1 MLNKSLLM
9 KYIIILVL
17 VKFVTL
23 TSAIAQEDSIQIELI
38 CSAFK
43 IKHIGFP
50 ILEKSNVK
58 QIQYF
63 SADTLY
69 ISLVSSKLDTIESGF
84 LVTLFNLTFE
94 KYCFWINV
102 SMEDL
107 KTLKVVQV
115 IFLEDKIYYFRKD
128 SKNLFCLK
136 KCIEIYD

>member
-69 ISLVSSKLDTIESGF
+69 ISLVSSKLDSLEGGF
-84 LVTLFNLTFE
+84 LVTFFNLTFE
-94 KYCFWINV
+94 KYCFWIKV
-102 SMEDL
+102 SKADI

-115 IFLEDKIYYFRKD
+115 IFLKDDIYYFRKK
-128 SKNLFCLK
+128 SKYLFRLK
-136 KCIEIYD
+136 KSLVSH

>member
-1 MLNKSLLM
+1 M

-63 SADTLY
+63 SADTLS
-69 ISLVSSKLDTIESGF
+69 ISLVSSKLDTLEGGF
-84 LVTLFNLTFE
+84 LVTFFNLTFE